1 RGFRFSAQGEKGAA
15 IMGDEINMGAGV
27 TLQVSVPA
35 KAEIRL
41 LRNGSVIAKRD
52 ADTHLMHIADKPG
65 VYRLEA
71 YIDFKGQKRGW
82 IFSNPIYI
90 R

>member
-1 RGFRFSAQGEKGAA
+1 
-15 IMGDEINMGAGV
+15 
-27 TLQVSVPA
+27 
-35 KAEIRL
+35 AEIRL